1 MINIVIKWETIM
13 KNMKFAMTVC
23 VAMAGVFLISGS
35 SLAEEDSDTVL
46 QVLAIDTH
54 GNTAAYVASLKAV
67 LDRIEELAPESNS
80 RVWEA
85 TFSGDT
91 TGTVYVVIEYPSM
104 AAFASASDKIS
115 ADEAFAKWVA
125 ALAETGRTVESNSIL
140 TEITP

>member
-1 MINIVIKWETIM
+1 M
-13 KNMKFAMTVC
+13 KNMTSAMTVC
-23 VAMAGVFLISGS
+23 VVMVGVFLISGS
-35 SLAEEDSDTVL
+35 SPAQEDSDTVL
-46 QVLAIDTH
+46 QVVRIDTH

-104 AAFASASDKIS
+104 ASFAAATEKSF
-115 ADEAFAKWVA
+115 ADEAFTKGVA
-125 ALAETGRTVESNSIL
+125 ALAATGRTVESNSVL
-140 TEITP
+140 REITP